1 MSGLF
6 SGVVNFNA
14 YFGCQKCTVRGT
26 YFNMYHVM
34 SFPKI
39 DFPRRTDENF
49 RLKAQKEHHVITS
62 IIEEIPEID
71 MISDFP
77 TSDSLHLLDLGI
89 TKRCLTRW
97 KYGTKSYRFFFR
109 ENEILNINSKLLQ
122 ANENK
127 PSEIHRSIRTF
138 DYLNNWKGSEYRTFL
153 LYIGI
158 VVLKNHLPNE
168 EYKHFLLLSCSTIL
182 CSSNCYR
189 SHVFAK
195 SGSKSL
201 VGVLLENYIEGYIN
215 IYGEH
220 AVSSNVHNL
229 CHIVEDVQRFGELN
243 SFDAYPFEN
252 TLGLIKQK
260 LKTGNK
266 PLEQIARRIF
276 EINSVLTNE
285 SVVHSSITIT
295 APELQF
301 STTVNKMKVYR
312 TVKFMPFRLSV
323 RKFGDKWFQL
333 NDGRLLEFC
342 YATNNR
348 GEINIFGYEINDL
361 NDFFSEPFSSSN
373 IYIYISNGSRGK
385 QIRCKYE
392 EIRCK
397 QFCLLYENQ
406 YVFQPLLHTLK

>member
-1 MSGLF
+1 MLF
-6 SGVVNFNA
+6 PN
-14 YFGCQKCTVRGT
+14 TVSPG
-26 YFNMYHVM
+26 
-34 SFPKI
+34 
-39 DFPRRTDENF
+39 RTDENF
-49 RLKAQKEHHVITS
+49 RLKLQKEHHVITS

-71 MISDFP
+71 MILDFP
-77 TSDSLHLLDLGI
+77 TSDSLHLLDLGL

-97 KYGTKSYRFFFR
+97 KFGTKSYRLFFK
-109 ENEILNINSKLLQ
+109 ENDLLNINCKLSQ
-122 ANENK
+122 ANLNK

-153 LYIGI
+153 LYLGI
-158 VVLKNHLPNE
+158 VLLKDNLPEE
-168 EYKHFLLLSCSTIL
+168 EYKHFLLLSCSIIL
-182 CSSNCYR
+182 CSSNHYR

-195 SGSKSL
+195 SGGKSL
-201 VGVLLENYIEGYIN
+201 VGVLLENYIEGYIH

-252 TLGLIKQK
+252 TLGLVKQK

-285 SVVHSSITIT
+285 SIVHNSIIIT
-295 APELQF
+295 TPELQF
-301 STTVNKMKVYR
+301 STTINQIKVYK
-312 TVKFMPFRLSV
+312 TVKFRSFRLSI

-333 NDGRLLEFC
+333 NDGRVIEFC
-342 YATNNR
+342 YATNHR
-348 GEINIFGYEINDL
+348 GEVNIFGYEINDL
-361 NDFFSEPFSSSN
+361 NNFFSEPFSSSN
-373 IYIYISNGSRGK
+373 IHIYISDGRRGK

-397 QFCLLYENQ
+397 HFCLMYKNQ